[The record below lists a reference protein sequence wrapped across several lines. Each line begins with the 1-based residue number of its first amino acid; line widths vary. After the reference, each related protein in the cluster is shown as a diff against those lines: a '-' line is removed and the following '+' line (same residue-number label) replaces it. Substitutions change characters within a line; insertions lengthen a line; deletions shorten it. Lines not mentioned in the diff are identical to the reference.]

1 MPRTSIF
8 VWELMSGNCQGAIK
22 FSPKTT
28 KITLMN
34 ALRDLMVIAIIIVS
48 LLVSGCIN
56 PANTGQGPRVPVITR
71 ETTPADGL
79 LPSQATSNQV
89 VPAVLNDTKM
99 KSLLIQAGNRLNRS
113 LQSLDENVTAA
124 ATSLGTAGIT
134 GPEAL
139 GLLSNLT
146 SSPSVVDA
154 VTVTPEG
161 NIAAVM
167 PEKYQDVIGS
177 SVANQTH
184 IIRSFATGEP
194 VLSGEFLTVE
204 GFNSAALVYPVHSRN
219 GTVIGLISVPFLPE
233 RLLSDAVGP
242 LINGTGYEV
251 TVLQTDGRIIYAT
264 NASQTGLMT
273 FDDPLFTSRPDIIRF
288 ARLVVSNE
296 SGSGTY
302 LTGQNLTVE
311 NYWTTVSL
319 HGTPWRIIIDTV
331 RE

>member
-1 MPRTSIF
+1 
-8 VWELMSGNCQGAIK
+8 
-22 FSPKTT
+22 
-28 KITLMN
+28 MN
-34 ALRDLMVIAIIIVS
+34 ALRDVTVIAIIIVS

-56 PANTGQGPRVPVITR
+56 PTNTSQGPRVPVITQK
-71 ETTPADGL
+71 TTTNPVSL
-79 LPSQATSNQV
+79 TPRATSPQT

-99 KSLLIQAGNRLNRS
+99 KSLLTQAAGRVIRS
-113 LQSLDENVTAA
+113 LQSLDGNVSAA
-124 ATSLGTAGIT
+124 ATSLGNAGIA
-134 GPEAL
+134 GPGAL
-139 GLLSNLT
+139 GILGNLT

-167 PEKYQDVIGS
+167 PEQYQDVTGS
-177 SVANQTH
+177 PVANQSH
-184 IIRSFATGEP
+184 IVRSFTTGEP

-204 GFNSAALVYPVHSRN
+204 GFYAAAVVHPVHSRN
-219 GTVIGLISVPFLPE
+219 GTVLGLISVPFLPE
-233 RLLSDAVGP
+233 RLLSSAVSP

-264 NASQTGLMT
+264 NSSQTGLMT

-302 LTGQNLTVE
+302 LTQQNRTVE

-319 HGTPWRIIIDTV
+319 HGTPWRIIIDTIQ
-331 RE
+331 E